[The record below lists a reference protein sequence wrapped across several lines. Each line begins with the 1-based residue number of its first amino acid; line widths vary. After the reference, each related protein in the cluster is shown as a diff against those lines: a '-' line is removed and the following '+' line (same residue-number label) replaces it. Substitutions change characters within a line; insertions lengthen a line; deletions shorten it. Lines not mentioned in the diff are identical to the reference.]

1 MDDITNLRIIATVLS
16 FVCFIGIILWTLDRR
31 KTRRFE
37 EASRL
42 PFLDE

>member
-1 MDDITNLRIIATVLS
+1 MEDITILRVSATVLS
-16 FVCFIGIILWTLDRR
+16 FLIFIGIMLWTIDRR

>member
-1 MDDITNLRIIATVLS
+1 MDNTIFLRVAVTVLS
-16 FVCFIGIILWTLDRR
+16 FFLFIGIVWWTVDRR
-31 KTRRFE
+31 KTRQFE

>member
-1 MDDITNLRIIATVLS
+1 MDDITNLRVAATVLS
-16 FVCFIGIILWTLDRR
+16 FLCFIGILLWTIDRR

>member
-1 MDDITNLRIIATVLS
+1 MDDITTLRISVTVLS
-16 FVCFIGIILWTLDRR
+16 FFCFIGIMLWTLDRR

>member
-1 MDDITNLRIIATVLS
+1 MDDITTLRVVATVLS
-16 FVCFIGIILWTLDRR
+16 FLCFIGIMLWTLDRR

>member
-1 MDDITNLRIIATVLS
+1 MDDITNLRIVATVLS
-16 FVCFIGIILWTLDRR
+16 FLIFIGILLWTIDRR

>member
-1 MDDITNLRIIATVLS
+1 MDDITILRIIATVLS
-16 FVCFIGIILWTLDRR
+16 FVCFIGIIWWTLDRR

-37 EASRL
+37 DASRL

>member
-1 MDDITNLRIIATVLS
+1 VLS
-16 FVCFIGIILWTLDRR
+16 FVCFIGIIWWTLDRR

-37 EASRL
+37 DASRL

>member
-1 MDDITNLRIIATVLS
+1 MDNIIVLRITATVLS
-16 FVCFIGIILWTLDRR
+16 FVLFIGIVWWTIDRR

>member
-1 MDDITNLRIIATVLS
+1 MHDINALRVAATVLS
-16 FVCFIGIILWTLDRR
+16 FLCFIGIMLWTLDRR

>member
-1 MDDITNLRIIATVLS
+1 MDDITILRVTTTVLS
-16 FVCFIGIILWTLDRR
+16 FLCFIGIMLWTLDRR

-37 EASRL
+37 EASLL

>member
-1 MDDITNLRIIATVLS
+1 MDDITRLRIIATVLS
-16 FVCFIGIILWTLDRR
+16 FLCFIGIILWTLDRR

>member
-1 MDDITNLRIIATVLS
+1 MDNIIVLRVTATVLI
-16 FVCFIGIILWTLDRR
+16 FVLFIGIVWWTIDRR

-42 PFLDE
+42 PFLNE

>member
-1 MDDITNLRIIATVLS
+1 MDDITTLRVSATVLS
-16 FVCFIGIILWTLDRR
+16 FLIFIGIMLWTIDRR

>member
-1 MDDITNLRIIATVLS
+1 MDEINVLRFAATVLS
-16 FVCFIGIILWTLDRR
+16 FLCFIGIMLWTLDRR

>member
-1 MDDITNLRIIATVLS
+1 MDDITILRVSATVLS
-16 FVCFIGIILWTLDRR
+16 FLIFIGIMLWTIDRR

>member
-1 MDDITNLRIIATVLS
+1 MDDITQLRIIATVLS

>member
-16 FVCFIGIILWTLDRR
+16 FVCFIGIILWTIDRR

>member
-1 MDDITNLRIIATVLS
+1 MEDITNLRVFATVLS
-16 FVCFIGIILWTLDRR
+16 FLIFIGIMLWTLDRR

>member
-1 MDDITNLRIIATVLS
+1 MDDITNLRVAATVLS
-16 FVCFIGIILWTLDRR
+16 FLIFIGILLWTLDRR

>member
-1 MDDITNLRIIATVLS
+1 MDDINALRVAATVLS
-16 FVCFIGIILWTLDRR
+16 FLCFIGIMLWTLDRR
-31 KTRRFE
+31 KTRRFQ

>member
-1 MDDITNLRIIATVLS
+1 MDQINFLRVTATVLS
-16 FVCFIGIILWTLDRR
+16 FMCFIGIVWWTIDRR
-31 KTRRFE
+31 KSRRFE

>member
-1 MDDITNLRIIATVLS
+1 MDDLTTLRVAATVLS
-16 FVCFIGIILWTLDRR
+16 FFLFAGIIWWTLDRR

>member
-1 MDDITNLRIIATVLS
+1 VDDITNLRIVATVLS
-16 FVCFIGIILWTLDRR
+16 FLCFIGIMLWTLDWR

>member
-1 MDDITNLRIIATVLS
+1 MDDITTLRVTATVLS
-16 FVCFIGIILWTLDRR
+16 FLCFIGIMWWTLDRR

>member
-1 MDDITNLRIIATVLS
+1 MDDITHLRIIATVLS
-16 FVCFIGIILWTLDRR
+16 FLCFIGIMLWTLDRR

>member
-1 MDDITNLRIIATVLS
+1 MDDITHLRIVATVLG
-16 FVCFIGIILWTLDRR
+16 FVCFIGIIWWTLDRR

>member
-1 MDDITNLRIIATVLS
+1 MDQINFLRVTATVLS
-16 FVCFIGIILWTLDRR
+16 FMCFLGIVWWTIDRR

>member
-1 MDDITNLRIIATVLS
+1 MDINNFLRVLATVLS
-16 FVCFIGIILWTLDRR
+16 FIVFMGIVWWTVDRH

>member
-1 MDDITNLRIIATVLS
+1 MDDINVLRVAATVLS
-16 FVCFIGIILWTLDRR
+16 FLCFIGIMLWTLDLR

>member
-1 MDDITNLRIIATVLS
+1 MDNIIVLRVAATVLS
-16 FVCFIGIILWTLDRR
+16 FILFIGIVWWTIDRR

>member
-1 MDDITNLRIIATVLS
+1 MDDITQLRIIATMLS

>member
-1 MDDITNLRIIATVLS
+1 MDDITTLRVSATVLS
-16 FVCFIGIILWTLDRR
+16 FLIFIGIMLWTVDRR

>member
-1 MDDITNLRIIATVLS
+1 MDNTIFLRVAVTVLS
-16 FVCFIGIILWTLDRR
+16 FFLFISIVWWTVDRR
-31 KTRRFE
+31 KTRQFE

>member
-1 MDDITNLRIIATVLS
+1 MDDITILRIIATVLS
-16 FVCFIGIILWTLDRR
+16 FVCFIGIIGWTLDRR

-37 EASRL
+37 DASRL